1 MVQAINESI
10 EVNLNKIL
18 DKKNIFLD
26 GGNFRLAPFTQKF
39 VTTKYLSWLHDHKI
53 NKYLVKAGHKT
64 SLSEAKDY
72 CDYLIQS
79 PHDIFLAIVINENN
93 LHVGN
98 VRLGPID
105 FDSKLCKFSMMIGDS
120 NFHGKGLG
128 TAIVQLCIDFAFK
141 NLMLNKFYLDVVS
154 ENEPAIR
161 VYEKCGMIEE
171 GFLKN
176 HLIIGETAYDLKIF
190 SLFNNKIQN

>member
-1 MVQAINESI
+1 MEL
-10 EVNLNKIL
+10 EVNKNL
-18 DKKNIFLD
+18 DKENIIIKGDFFTLI
-26 GGNFRLAPFTQKF
+26 PFSQEF
-39 VTTKYLSWLHDHKI
+39 VTTKYLSWLHDYKI

-64 SLSEAKDY
+64 SLSEAKEY
-72 CDYLIQS
+72 CEYLIQS
-79 PHDIFLAIVINENN
+79 PQDIFLAIVINENN

-128 TAIVQLCIDFAFK
+128 TSIVQLCIDFAFK
-141 NLMLNKFYLDVVS
+141 DLNMNKFYLDVVS
-154 ENEPAIR
+154 ENEPAVR
-161 VYEKCGMIEE
+161 VYQKCGMIEE

-176 HLIIGETAYDLKIF
+176 HLILGETAYNLKIF
-190 SLFNNKIQN
+190 SCFNKKTQS